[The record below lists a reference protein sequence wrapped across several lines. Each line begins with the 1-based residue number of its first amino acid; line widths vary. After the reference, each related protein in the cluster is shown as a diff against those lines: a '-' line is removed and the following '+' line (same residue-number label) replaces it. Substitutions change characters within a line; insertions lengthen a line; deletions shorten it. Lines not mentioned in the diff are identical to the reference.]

1 MSVSAFKKRYCL
13 KNSSS
18 KSGKNLLYVSSI
30 NGCTILNM
38 INNWSI
44 LIKMNISEEQIRT
57 NEFVKELLNIRNG
70 IIKFGHLQIDQV
82 FEIINYAVAN

>member
-1 MSVSAFKKRYCL
+1 
-13 KNSSS
+13 
-18 KSGKNLLYVSSI
+18 
-30 NGCTILNM
+30 M